1 MCIHSSVNEP
11 KSVVS
16 HCATVLCKFPCA
28 TIHSTIHWIVDASFL
43 DSLDTPKK
51 QPPCL
56 LCRGVEFADSLR
68 TTNSPRSF
76 TEPSI
81 YEIYHSCD
89 Q

>member
-56 LCRGVEFADSLR
+56 LCRGVACVWLVGWWVVEVRESLKCVHLYCR
-68 TTNSPRSF
+68 V
-76 TEPSI
+76 
-81 YEIYHSCD
+81 
-89 Q
+89 

>member
-56 LCRGVEFADSLR
+56 LCRGGECVWLVGWLVEDSG
-68 TTNSPRSF
+68 NHGFVASSSSF
-76 TEPSI
+76 I
-81 YEIYHSCD
+81 A
-89 Q
+89 